1 MLAAPQSPL
10 TPLQVSMLGRR
21 DSLEVARQR
30 TPCGRDDQGQ
40 PTLCSA
46 SKGTPSAG
54 CRDGADQPVR
64 KGPHTAAPPAKD
76 AGKSKDALTP
86 ARHSNAITMGATPP
100 PSKSG
105 LAIRSLGLSGSA
117 RRVRPGPAHP
127 IADRSS
133 PIALNREASG
143 LLGMSAPK
151 STAPCTP
158 KSALRAPARRVVSTE
173 AAEHE
178 FLEATA
184 EAAGTKAAMAEA
196 AAVEAAAEEGS
207 LYPEVNPNSSRN
219 PNPAPS
225 PSPDPDPEL
234 TLTRR
239 EACSPRRS

>member
-1 MLAAPQSPL
+1 MLVAPQSPL

-86 ARHSNAITMGATPP
+86 ARHSNAITTGATPP

-184 EAAGTKAAMAEA
+184 EAAGTKAAVAEA

>member
-1 MLAAPQSPL
+1 
-10 TPLQVSMLGRR
+10 MLGRR

-196 AAVEAAAEEGS
+196 AAVEDAAEEGS

>member
-1 MLAAPQSPL
+1 MLVAPQSPL

-54 CRDGADQPVR
+54 CRDGVDQPVP
-64 KGPHTAAPPAKD
+64 KGPHTAAPPGKD
-76 AGKSKDALTP
+76 AGKGKGALTP
-86 ARHSNAITMGATPP
+86 ARHSNAITTGATPP

-184 EAAGTKAAMAEA
+184 EAAGTKAAVAEA

-219 PNPAPS
+219 PNPGPS

>member
-1 MLAAPQSPL
+1 MLVAPQSPL

-54 CRDGADQPVR
+54 CRDGADQPVP

-76 AGKSKDALTP
+76 ASKGKGALTP
-86 ARHSNAITMGATPP
+86 ARHSNAITTGATPP

-133 PIALNREASG
+133 PIALNREARG

-158 KSALRAPARRVVSTE
+158 KSALAPARRVLSTE

-178 FLEATA
+178 LLEATA
-184 EAAGTKAAMAEA
+184 EAAGTKAATAEA

-219 PNPAPS
+219 PNPGPS
-225 PSPDPDPEL
+225 PTL
-234 TLTRR
+234 TLTLN
-239 EACSPRRS
+239 

>member
-21 DSLEVARQR
+21 DSLEIARRR
-30 TPCGRDDQGQ
+30 TPCARDDQGQ

-46 SKGTPSAG
+46 SVSGKDSS
-54 CRDGADQPVR
+54 RQPVR
-64 KGPHTAAPPAKD
+64 DEPHTDRTPAKENRK
-76 AGKSKDALTP
+76 ATLAE
-86 ARHSNAITMGATPP
+86 ATPP

-151 STAPCTP
+151 SAAPGTP
-158 KSALRAPARRVVSTE
+158 KSALRTPARRVVSTE
-173 AAEHE
+173 AADQE
-178 FLEATA
+178 LEAA
-184 EAAGTKAAMAEA
+184 ETKAVAE
-196 AAVEAAAEEGS
+196 
-207 LYPEVNPNSSRN
+207 EVNPN
-219 PNPAPS
+219 PS
-225 PSPDPDPEL
+225 L
-234 TLTRR
+234 TL
-239 EACSPRRS
+239 A